1 MIIVLI
7 SFSVGFA
14 CGVYRDA
21 ISTKARELY
30 IKYSERR

>member
-1 MIIVLI
+1 MITFLI
-7 SFSVGFA
+7 SFAAGFA

-30 IKYSERR
+30 IKYSEKR